1 MNDNT
6 RIKVRFGIFGRLLGT
21 LLLVSLI
28 PLLIV
33 WYLNYTATV
42 AQLNRQVDESLYTVL
57 EKLTG
62 YVDGWVEMNYRML
75 LQNAAVPEVRS
86 MAVEQQNPVLRSI
99 TDQYPWAYL
108 AFTVAT
114 DGNNIGRSDGK
125 PPKYYGDRGYVQ
137 EVLAGAPLSQQ
148 VLIGKTSGK
157 PSFVMSAPISAG
169 STTAGVIAI
178 AMTIAEMSK
187 QVIQSSIGETGHAFL
202 VDRDGKVIA
211 HQSEQFIKS
220 RHDLSTN
227 PAILASKW
235 GENRLVYTNEDGKK
249 IIAFTLQ
256 TERGWTMV
264 VEQEYEEAFAALT
277 QLNHRT
283 VLLLV
288 ATVIPVVL
296 ITFMLSRSFSVP
308 IRKLTEITNAI
319 SMGDLKVRIREV
331 SRGDE
336 IGVLAGAIDRL
347 RTSTELAMGRLKQ

>member
-1 MNDNT
+1 
-6 RIKVRFGIFGRLLGT
+6 
-21 LLLVSLI
+21 
-28 PLLIV
+28 
-33 WYLNYTATV
+33 
-42 AQLNRQVDESLYTVL
+42 
-57 EKLTG
+57 
-62 YVDGWVEMNYRML
+62 
-75 LQNAAVPEVRS
+75 
-86 MAVEQQNPVLRSI
+86 
-99 TDQYPWAYL
+99 
-108 AFTVAT
+108 
-114 DGNNIGRSDGK
+114 
-125 PPKYYGDRGYVQ
+125 VQ

-264 VEQEYEEAFAALT
+264 VEQEYKEAFAALT